1 MNRRVEGAVT
11 VRIGQGFDVHK
22 FGGEG
27 PVILAGVPIVCDQ
40 GLIAHSDGDVVL
52 HAICDALLGAIG
64 QGDIGVWFPDTD
76 QAFAGADSAILL
88 KKVWDAVGNEGFQ
101 LGNLDITVICQKP
114 KINPHRAAMRARVAE
129 ILNVQE
135 TKVNIKATTTEGLGF
150 TGRSEGIASMA
161 VVLLVPINESNKR

>member
-1 MNRRVEGAVT
+1 M
-11 VRIGQGFDVHK
+11 RIGQGFDVHK

-27 PVILAGVPIVCDQ
+27 PVVLAGVPIACDQ

-52 HAICDALLGAIG
+52 HAVCDALLGAIG

-76 QAFAGADSAILL
+76 EEFAGADSALLL
-88 KKVWDAVGNEGFQ
+88 KKIWAAVDKEGYQ

-114 KINPHRAAMRARVAE
+114 KINPHREAMRTRVAE
-129 ILNVQE
+129 ILGVQQAN
-135 TKVNIKATTTEGLGF
+135 VNIKATTTEGLGF

-161 VVLLVPINESNKR
+161 VVLLVPINELNKQ